1 MAQNILITGTA
12 GYIGG
17 SILANFISRKDSP
30 IKAGNITAAV
40 RREEQISKLSHLGVN
55 VVLLD
60 VNDEQA
66 VREAVLSN
74 ESTLSHRDL
83 EGSG

>member
-1 MAQNILITGTA
+1 MAPNILITGTA

-30 IKAGNITAAV
+30 IKAGNITATV
-40 RREEQISKLSHLGVN
+40 RREEQIPKLSHLGVN

-60 VNDEQA
+60 VNDTQA
-66 VREAVLSN
+66 VRQAVLSN
-74 ESTLSHRDL
+74 ESTLPHVYL
-83 EGSG
+83 EASS

>member
-17 SILANFISRKDSP
+17 SVLANFISRKDSP
-30 IKAGNITAAV
+30 IKATNITAAV

-55 VVLLD
+55 VILLD
-60 VNDEQA
+60 VNDEEA
-66 VREAVLSN
+66 VRQAVLSN
-74 ESTLSHRDL
+74 KSTLSRPDR
-83 EGSG
+83 EAAG